1 MIKIYYL
8 FLRMAISDLFSSS
21 FLFSIAIIIILIGG
35 IFAYVSYRMAEQD
48 YKLKQMVDLVSMLAR
63 DLQFVKSKLAV
74 TQQNHDIPDT
84 NLEYSS
90 QLMGGQQTSE
100 LIDVSDDDS
109 EVDEDDDS
117 EVDEDDDSEVDED
130 EDHEHSIEDT
140 KIIKLE
146 ISQEEID
153 DTDPSYEEAQNLD
166 FNPEQDL
173 AEFEAEIADVSEN
186 TDIKILDMMYHT
198 QPTNIQ
204 LEETTINLDANLDAN
219 LNDIKHTDE
228 LKNISITD
236 LGDIED
242 FHSSKE
248 YKKMSLN
255 KLREVAVNKGVV
267 SDASKLKKNEIL
279 KLLGDE

>member
-1 MIKIYYL
+1 
-8 FLRMAISDLFSSS
+8 MAISDLFSSS

-48 YKLKQMVDLVSMLAR
+48 YKLKQMVDLVSMLAQ
-63 DLQFVKSKLAV
+63 DLQFVRSKV
-74 TQQNHDIPDT
+74 VSMQQNHDIPDT

-90 QLMGGQQTSE
+90 QLMGGQQTSK

-130 EDHEHSIEDT
+130 EYHDEHSIEDT

-219 LNDIKHTDE
+219 LDDIKHTDE

-255 KLREVAVNKGVV
+255 KLREVAVSKGVV
-267 SDASKLKKNEIL
+267 ADASKLKKNEIL
-279 KLLGDE
+279 KMLGDE

>member
-1 MIKIYYL
+1 MIKIYHS
-8 FLRMAISDLFSSS
+8 FLRMAISDLFSTS

-204 LEETTINLDANLDAN
+204 LEETTINLDANLD
-219 LNDIKHTDE
+219 DIKHTDE

>member
-1 MIKIYYL
+1 
-8 FLRMAISDLFSSS
+8 
-21 FLFSIAIIIILIGG
+21 
-35 IFAYVSYRMAEQD
+35 
-48 YKLKQMVDLVSMLAR
+48 
-63 DLQFVKSKLAV
+63 
-74 TQQNHDIPDT
+74 
-84 NLEYSS
+84 
-90 QLMGGQQTSE
+90 MGGQQTSE

-198 QPTNIQ
+198 QPTNTQ
-204 LEETTINLDANLDAN
+204 LEETTINLDANLD
-219 LNDIKHTDE
+219 DIKHTDE